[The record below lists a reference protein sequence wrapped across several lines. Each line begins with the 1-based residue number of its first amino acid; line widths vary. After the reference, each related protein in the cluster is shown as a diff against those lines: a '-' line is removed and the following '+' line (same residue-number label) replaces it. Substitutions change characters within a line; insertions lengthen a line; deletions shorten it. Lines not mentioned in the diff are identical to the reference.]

1 MVEKELICSRALR
14 RIDSDVRGFRMA
26 ALHLCERGPSGQ
38 EEKCMR
44 KKSHISLAKFLV
56 SQMGADKLQQHRKAF
71 YLGSILPDC
80 KLSFLTERHEFYG
93 TFDKVSDNIR
103 SLLKMDYT
111 DAQDGMAF
119 WRHLGEIIHYIADYF
134 TFPHN
139 RTYAGTIR
147 QHCAYEKEMRD
158 YLREYIDSGRAALQ
172 MVGEKVF
179 ENVEAL
185 LEYIRKKHEEYT
197 RGRHTIETDVR
208 YIVQLCQQVVR
219 AVVQFAGAGA
229 MELLAA

>member
-1 MVEKELICSRALR
+1 
-14 RIDSDVRGFRMA
+14 
-26 ALHLCERGPSGQ
+26 
-38 EEKCMR
+38 
-44 KKSHISLAKFLV
+44 
-56 SQMGADKLQQHRKAF
+56 
-71 YLGSILPDC
+71 
-80 KLSFLTERHEFYG
+80 
-93 TFDKVSDNIR
+93 
-103 SLLKMDYT
+103 
-111 DAQDGMAF
+111 
-119 WRHLGEIIHYIADYF
+119 
-134 TFPHN
+134 
-139 RTYAGTIR
+139 
-147 QHCAYEKEMRD
+147 MRD